1 MNGYIKLYRQLTEW
15 EWYKEPNTKAVF
27 LHLLIM
33 ANHAPGRWQGIDID
47 RGQHLTSIKKLAEE
61 TGLSERN
68 VRTALN
74 HLKSTNE
81 VTSKTTSRWTLI
93 TVENYEKYQ
102 GDAPEGDKV
111 SDKVSD
117 KQVTKYRQSPDKVLT
132 TNNNN
137 KKNKK
142 ETEGIRI
149 HNNAF
154 LKAAEESPE
163 EKVLT
168 FSDGE
173 SRRYRGGI
181 YMMDEEESKR
191 VMDANHQAFLQAVAE
206 GRLKDPR
213 RM

>member
-81 VTSKTTSRWTLI
+81 VTSETTSRWTLLTI
-93 TVENYEKYQ
+93 ENYEKYQ
-102 GDAPEGDKV
+102 GDASEGDKV

-117 KQVTKYRQSPDKVLT
+117 KQVTKYRQSPDKQVT
-132 TNNNN
+132 TNNNEKN
-137 KKNKK
+137 NKK
-142 ETEGIRI
+142 EKEGIRI

-173 SRRYRGGI
+173 KRRYRGGI

-191 VMDANHQAFLQAVAE
+191 VMEANHQVFLQAVAE